1 MTLTTNT
8 GLPDREANEE
18 APATLTDRLNEWEQ
32 DIRGACKGAN
42 ATVNET
48 VEGMATIV
56 TDSAQAIG
64 GAVEDTTRAM
74 GEAFDVSGHFRRHPW
89 LTVGVALVFGL
100 VVVQWMSRRDEP

>member
-1 MTLTTNT
+1 MTLPTNI
-8 GLPDREANEE
+8 GLPDREATEK
-18 APATLTDRLNEWEQ
+18 APGTLTETLNEWEQ
-32 DIRGACKGAN
+32 DIRGACKEAN

-64 GAVEDTTRAM
+64 GAVEDTSRAV
-74 GEAFDVSGHFRRHPW
+74 GRACDVSGHYRRHPW

-100 VVVQWMSRRDEP
+100 VFVKWMSRRDER